1 MPKGLRSIGTDIDA
15 VDVRLLRMLAA
26 NSRSSLA
33 ELARAVRMSAPS
45 VAERL
50 RRLEEAGVIRHYT
63 IEVDPAALGL
73 GLAASIRI
81 RPMAGQLLE
90 VAALLAELPEIVEC
104 DRVTGEDC
112 FVAKAHVRSVQD
124 LEQCDRSDHSAGADQ
139 HVDHPVVAGGPPPP
153 AARRSGVTAAA
164 NTLSCSDGNKKSL
177 DFASK
182 IGKPLTKLMCRRP
195 LSGTSPKNML
205 GVSGV
210 HPIKWTQVR
219 PPD

>member
-1 MPKGLRSIGTDIDA
+1 MAEGRVIIDNFVDSKADMSKGLRSIGTDIDA

-81 RPMAGQLLE
+81 RPMTGQLLE

-124 LEQCDRSDHSAGADQ
+124 LERVIDRIIPLAQTNTSIIQSS
-139 HVDHPVVAGGPPPP
+139 PV
-153 AARRSGVTAAA
+153 ARR
-164 NTLSCSDGNKKSL
+164 L
-177 DFASK
+177 
-182 IGKPLTKLMCRRP
+182 PR
-195 LSGTSPKNML
+195 L
-205 GVSGV
+205 GEAE
-210 HPIKWTQVR
+210 
-219 PPD
+219 